1 MITTRYNPDT
11 HKLVPLMPTR
21 DMNNAGEYGR
31 QHENAL
37 ADEIYASMLS
47 AAPTPPQPEDGDCRG
62 SGVKALMWVHDSNA
76 DDWSASTV
84 VGLYAVGWVHRQ
96 FVCILRHVGTGD
108 NGGATDTRIASGSAL
123 EEAKVAA
130 QADYERRIR
139 SALTTEPAK
148 AVACERC
155 QGNGEIITDWDR
167 YRSPKDGDKG
177 DEVVAE
183 CPDCSGSGTVSSVGI
198 EDAARTLYFAF
209 KDASELPSDVF
220 KHAGEGNFFT
230 ALRLLFDPLCDPR
243 KPAAKNPE
251 QGSLPETELLK
262 LARTTI
268 PYREGTFYFSN
279 EMDRDRFI
287 DLAVPFVERS
297 ALPVATPPSP
307 SADLREA
314 LEAATV
320 RARYLLDRGADDLG
334 IGEVDSFIRMVA
346 LIAKQEGGS

>member
-1 MITTRYNPDT
+1 MITTTYNPNT
-11 HKLVPLMPTR
+11 HKLVPLTPTEK
-21 DMNNAGEYGR
+21 MLMAPIPGSIKSIWS
-31 QHENAL
+31 AML
-37 ADEIYASMLS
+37 A
-47 AAPTPPQPEDGDCRG
+47 AAPTPPQPEDGDSHG
-62 SGVKALMWVHDSNA
+62 GVVKALMWVHDSNA

-148 AVACERC
+148 AVARPMEDL
-155 QGNGEIITDWDR
+155 G
-167 YRSPKDGDKG
+167 DGDWV
-177 DEVVAE
+177 DVE
-183 CPDCSGSGTVSSVGI
+183 PD
-198 EDAARTLYFAF
+198 
-209 KDASELPSDVF
+209 
-220 KHAGEGNFFT
+220 
-230 ALRLLFDPLCDPR
+230 
-243 KPAAKNPE
+243 
-251 QGSLPETELLK
+251 
-262 LARTTI
+262 
-268 PYREGTFYFSN
+268 
-279 EMDRDRFI
+279 
-287 DLAVPFVERS
+287 
-297 ALPVATPPSP
+297 TPPSP

-346 LIAKQEGGS
+346 ALSKQEGGS